1 MSHDLKV
8 APSTMTA
15 MSLQPLARQLLVLSA
30 AALSLVAQAGRP
42 MMVDDAGVNDAGA
55 GHLETWF
62 ERGPGGHRAWTAAPA
77 YAPIEGLEVGAAVS
91 RDTTERSTALR
102 LQGKLQFT
110 RPTEDACGH
119 AAVLGIAHERPKA
132 VNARW
137 FNLVMSCPVA
147 PGNVHLN
154 LGATQ
159 TARKS
164 AKAFIGAAWEQDLG
178 WASGHVEWIA
188 AQSAQPIVNLGLRRE
203 IGKGLQLDGS
213 VGRQAGRTLF
223 SVGLKQQF

>member
-1 MSHDLKV
+1 M
-8 APSTMTA
+8 
-15 MSLQPLARQLLVLSA
+15 
-30 AALSLVAQAGRP
+30 
-42 MMVDDAGVNDAGA
+42 
-55 GHLETWF
+55 
-62 ERGPGGHRAWTAAPA
+62 
-77 YAPIEGLEVGAAVS
+77 GAAVS

-102 LQGKLQFT
+102 LQGKLQST

-137 FNLVMSCPVA
+137 FNLVMTCTVA

-178 WASGHVEWIA
+178 
-188 AQSAQPIVNLGLRRE
+188 
-203 IGKGLQLDGS
+203 
-213 VGRQAGRTLF
+213 
-223 SVGLKQQF
+223 